1 MRIRICII
9 IPATAIDEPVSTIAN
24 VRGRRLMNMTCWLS
38 DSENTSDQRKSATPT
53 DRLTANNTAYSRR
66 FTRLRE
72 KGLAVINRREK
83 RYGVGD
89 SNKAVRTVGAESLV

>member
-1 MRIRICII
+1 L
-9 IPATAIDEPVSTIAN
+9 A
-24 VRGRRLMNMTCWLS
+24 
-38 DSENTSDQRKSATPT
+38 
-53 DRLTANNTAYSRR
+53 
-66 FTRLRE
+66 RLRE